1 MGQPTCWVLAR
12 VQECKIPTA
21 MVMQTPSQNARFE
34 HSPDPGMRPV
44 WAGRSIGLRAAEQ
57 NRALRLTSWGV
68 EFYRVAEGALDRA
81 QVVPDMLSDL
91 FPGKTSGAPGA
102 GKKLRRDRDGKGV
115 ANA

>member
-1 MGQPTCWVLAR
+1 
-12 VQECKIPTA
+12 
-21 MVMQTPSQNARFE
+21 MQNSHRNGHADAISERPIRAFSRPWDE
-34 HSPDPGMRPV
+34 GPPV

-57 NRALRLTSWGV
+57 NRALTLTSWGV